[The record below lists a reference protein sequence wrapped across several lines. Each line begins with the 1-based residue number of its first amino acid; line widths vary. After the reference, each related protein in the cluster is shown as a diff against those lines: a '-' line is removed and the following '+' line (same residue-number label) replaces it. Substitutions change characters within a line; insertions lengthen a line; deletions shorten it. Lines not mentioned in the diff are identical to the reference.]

1 MKYFLISLSIVC
13 LFSQETMLHKHPD
26 EFKESSDRL
35 NLKRQRMDNMMIWR
49 LTDKLELTVEQSELF
64 FPQYRKFREDIKKIN
79 NEEKKIGDK
88 VDKDLSDNRTFSQT
102 GVKNIQER
110 YFQLQNLKI
119 DKRKDFLVSVK
130 NILSPKQIA
139 ILTFFKQGIMKEMKN
154 EFKDHKSNKRRNKK
168 KRWF

>member
-1 MKYFLISLSIVC
+1 MKYFLISLSIGF

-79 NEEKKIGDK
+79 NEEKKIGDNSGK
-88 VDKDLSDNRTFSQT
+88 EEK
-102 GVKNIQER
+102 ER
-110 YFQLQNLKI
+110 RRGEQH
-119 DKRKDFLVSVK
+119 RE
-130 NILSPKQIA
+130 
-139 ILTFFKQGIMKEMKN
+139 KER
-154 EFKDHKSNKRRNKK
+154 KRRGGTNKGK
-168 KRWF
+168 MEENSNMG